1 MLPSCVPI
9 GLCPHWWDRHMTYF
23 YAAADEDASSA
34 AVDDAAAADASSAAA
49 DDADASAAADAAD
62 DAGALCMLCTVVC
75 LIMET
80 DQG

>member
-1 MLPSCVPI
+1 
-9 GLCPHWWDRHMTYF
+9 MTYF

-62 DAGALCMLCTVVC
+62 DTGALCMLCTVVC
-75 LIMET
+75 LTVET
-80 DQG
+80 DHG